1 MYRILHA
8 QPRLQ
13 RLGASDTA
21 AWQISSIEAVTDNV
35 LIAPHTTQ
43 MSSAEPQRRNQDV
56 LGTHSPGVLMKKMA
70 LLFSGLAAG
79 AHCPL
84 LLGLPLP
91 MKLAPQCGSK

>member
-1 MYRILHA
+1 M
-8 QPRLQ
+8 P
-13 RLGASDTA
+13 
-21 AWQISSIEAVTDNV
+21 
-35 LIAPHTTQ
+35 
-43 MSSAEPQRRNQDV
+43 
-56 LGTHSPGVLMKKMA
+56 GTHSPGVLMKKMA